1 MTNDISGL
9 LFACTSQN
17 TDTITVVSAVICRI
31 AAFQANNVLLHV
43 RTICQV
49 APRDSIDDQGTMTPF
64 KATF

>member
-31 AAFQANNVLLHV
+31 AAFQANNALLY
-43 RTICQV
+43 RSTICQV
-49 APRDSIDDQGTMTPF
+49 V
-64 KATF
+64 